1 MSFETFVARR
11 YLRAKRKERFI
22 SLVTLLSVVGVAT
35 GVAALVIALAINNGV
50 EQDLQR
56 YLLGATAHVQLLEKQ
71 SNRIENWPQFI
82 AEFDNVDGVA
92 AAAPALYGEVM
103 ITTSLRSGF
112 AYLKGI
118 DLERELD
125 VVGMLND
132 LKEGS
137 VGDLERPDDYP
148 GIILG
153 KNLAEHIGARLET
166 LVTVINPQGE
176 MTPFGPVTSEKRFR
190 VAGIMDSGFF
200 LYDNQWAVAT
210 LKTTQQ
216 ALNVGEVINAVEFKL
231 DDLDNAEQVAERLQV
246 IAGDNFGTTNW
257 KDQNRSLF
265 QALEVEKLVTA
276 ITIGLIMLVAA
287 LNILT
292 SLVMMVME
300 KRKGIAIL
308 KSLGATAAQVRK
320 IFVLQG
326 MIIGATGT
334 AAGLVLGHILAWVC
348 NAYKLIP
355 LEAEVYGL
363 SHVPMAPQLLD
374 GILVGASALLMSY
387 LTTIYPSSSATR
399 IAPAHVLRYE

>member
-1 MSFETFVARR
+1 MA
-11 YLRAKRKERFI
+11 
-22 SLVTLLSVVGVAT
+22 
-35 GVAALVIALAINNGV
+35 
-50 EQDLQR
+50 
-56 YLLGATAHVQLLEKQ
+56 
-71 SNRIENWPQFI
+71 
-82 AEFDNVDGVA
+82 
-92 AAAPALYGEVM
+92 
-103 ITTSLRSGF
+103 
-112 AYLKGI
+112 
-118 DLERELD
+118 
-125 VVGMLND
+125 
-132 LKEGS
+132 
-137 VGDLERPDDYP
+137 
-148 GIILG
+148 
-153 KNLAEHIGARLET
+153 
-166 LVTVINPQGE
+166 
-176 MTPFGPVTSEKRFR
+176 
-190 VAGIMDSGFF
+190 
-200 LYDNQWAVAT
+200 
-210 LKTTQQ
+210 TQQ
-216 ALNVGEVINAVEFKL
+216 ALNVGDVINAVEFKL

-348 NAYKLIP
+348 DAYKLIP

-374 GILVGASALLMSY
+374 GVLVGAAALLMSY

>member
-11 YLRAKRKERFI
+11 YLRAKSKERFVSI
-22 SLVTLLSVVGVAT
+22 VTALSVVGVAT
-35 GVAALVIALAINNGV
+35 GVAALVVAMAINNGV

-56 YLLGATAHVQLLEKQ
+56 YLLGATAHVQLLEKH
-71 SNRIENWPQFI
+71 SNGIQNWREFI
-82 AEFDNVDGVA
+82 AEFDDVENVV

-103 ITTSLRSGF
+103 VTSPVRSGF
-112 AYLKGI
+112 AFLKGI

-125 VVGMLND
+125 VSGMLSD
-132 LKEGS
+132 LREGS
-137 VGDLERPDDYP
+137 VDDLERADDLP

-153 KNLAEHIGARLET
+153 KDLAETIGARLET
-166 LVTVINPQGE
+166 IVTVINPQGE
-176 MTPFGPVTSEKRFR
+176 MTPFGPVPGQKRFR

-200 LYDNQWAVAT
+200 LYDNQWAYAT
-210 LKTTQQ
+210 LKATQQ
-216 ALNVGEVINAVEFKL
+216 ALNVGDVINLVEFKL
-231 DDLDNAEQVAERLQV
+231 DHLDQAEQVAERLEV
-246 IAGDNFGTTNW
+246 IAGDDFGATNW
-257 KDQNRSLF
+257 KEQNRSLF

-287 LNILT
+287 LNVLT

-308 KSLGATAAQVRK
+308 KSLGASRAQVRR

-334 AAGLVLGHILAWVC
+334 AIGLVLGHILAWVC
-348 NAYKLIP
+348 DAYRLIP
-355 LEAEVYGL
+355 LEADVYGL
-363 SHVPMAPQLLD
+363 SHVPFAPRLLD
-374 GILVGASALLMSY
+374 GILVGVAALVMSY

>member
-1 MSFETFVARR
+1 MSFETFVALR
-11 YLRAKRKERFI
+11 YLRAKSRERFV
-22 SLVTLLSVVGVAT
+22 SLVTVLSAVGVAT

-56 YLLGATAHVQLLEKQ
+56 YLLGATAHVRLLEK
-71 SNRIENWPQFI
+71 SNSGIENWREFI
-82 AEFDNVDGVA
+82 AEFDDVEGVA
-92 AAAPALYGEVM
+92 AAAPALWGEVM
-103 ITTSLRSGF
+103 VSTPVRSGF

-118 DLERELD
+118 DIERELD

-137 VGDLERPDDYP
+137 VSDLDRADDYP

-153 KNLAEHIGARLET
+153 KDLAEHIGARLET
-166 LVTVINPQGE
+166 VVTIINPQGE
-176 MTPFGPVTSEKRFR
+176 MTPFGPITSQKRFR
-190 VAGIMDSGFF
+190 VAGVMDSGFF

-210 LKTTQQ
+210 LTATQQ
-216 ALNVGEVINAVEFKL
+216 ALNVGDVISGVEFKL
-231 DDLDNAEQVAERLQV
+231 DDLDKAEPVAERLEA
-246 IAGDNFGTTNW
+246 IAGSNFGTTNW
-257 KDQNRSLF
+257 KEENRSLF

-308 KSLGATAAQVRK
+308 KSLGASAAQVRK

-326 MIIGATGT
+326 MIIGAAGT
-334 AAGLVLGHILAWVC
+334 AVGLVLGHILALVC
-348 NAYKLIP
+348 NAHKLIP
-355 LEAEVYGL
+355 LDAAVYGL
-363 SHVPMAPQLLD
+363 SHVPFAPRLID
-374 GILVGASALLMSY
+374 GILVGVAALLMSY
-387 LTTIYPSSSATR
+387 LTTLYPSSSATR

>member
-71 SNRIENWPQFI
+71 RNRIEKWPRFI

-103 ITTSLRSGF
+103 VTTSLRSGF

-125 VVGMLND
+125 VVGMLNG

-137 VGDLERPDDYP
+137 VSELERPDDYP

-176 MTPFGPVTSEKRFR
+176 MTPFGPVTSQKRFR

-210 LKTTQQ
+210 LMATQQ
-216 ALNVGEVINAVEFKL
+216 ALNVGDVINAVEFKL

-348 NAYKLIP
+348 DAYKLIP

-374 GILVGASALLMSY
+374 GVLVGAAALLMSY

>member
-1 MSFETFVARR
+1 
-11 YLRAKRKERFI
+11 
-22 SLVTLLSVVGVAT
+22 
-35 GVAALVIALAINNGV
+35 
-50 EQDLQR
+50 
-56 YLLGATAHVQLLEKQ
+56 
-71 SNRIENWPQFI
+71 
-82 AEFDNVDGVA
+82 
-92 AAAPALYGEVM
+92 
-103 ITTSLRSGF
+103 
-112 AYLKGI
+112 
-118 DLERELD
+118 
-125 VVGMLND
+125 
-132 LKEGS
+132 
-137 VGDLERPDDYP
+137 
-148 GIILG
+148 
-153 KNLAEHIGARLET
+153 
-166 LVTVINPQGE
+166 
-176 MTPFGPVTSEKRFR
+176 
-190 VAGIMDSGFF
+190 MDSGFF

-210 LKTTQQ
+210 LMATQQ
-216 ALNVGEVINAVEFKL
+216 ALNVGDVINAVEFKL

-348 NAYKLIP
+348 DAYKLIP

-374 GILVGASALLMSY
+374 GVLVGAAALLMSY

>member
-71 SNRIENWPQFI
+71 RNRIERWPRFI

-103 ITTSLRSGF
+103 VTTSLRSGF

-137 VGDLERPDDYP
+137 VSELERPDDYP

-176 MTPFGPVTSEKRFR
+176 MTPFGPVTSQKRFR

-210 LKTTQQ
+210 LMATQQ
-216 ALNVGEVINAVEFKL
+216 ALNVGDVINAVEFKL

-348 NAYKLIP
+348 DAYKLIP

-374 GILVGASALLMSY
+374 GVLVGAAALLMSY

>member
-71 SNRIENWPQFI
+71 RNRIEKWPRFI

-103 ITTSLRSGF
+103 VTTSLRSGF

-137 VGDLERPDDYP
+137 VSELERPDDYP

-176 MTPFGPVTSEKRFR
+176 MTPFGPVTSQKRFR

-210 LKTTQQ
+210 LMATQQ
-216 ALNVGEVINAVEFKL
+216 ALNVGDVINAVEFKL

-348 NAYKLIP
+348 DAYKLIP

-374 GILVGASALLMSY
+374 GVLVGAAALLMSY

>member
-71 SNRIENWPQFI
+71 RNRIEKWPRFI

-103 ITTSLRSGF
+103 VTTSLRSGF

-137 VGDLERPDDYP
+137 VSELERPDDYP

-176 MTPFGPVTSEKRFR
+176 MTPFGPVTSQKRFR

-210 LKTTQQ
+210 LMATQQ
-216 ALNVGEVINAVEFKL
+216 ALNVGDVINAVEFKL

-348 NAYKLIP
+348 DAYKLIP

-374 GILVGASALLMSY
+374 GVLVGAAALLMSY

-399 IAPAHVLRYE
+399 IAPARVLRYE

>member
-71 SNRIENWPQFI
+71 RNRIEKWPEFI

-103 ITTSLRSGF
+103 ITTPVRSGF

-125 VVGMLND
+125 VVGMLNN

-137 VGDLERPDDYP
+137 VSDLERPDDFP

-176 MTPFGPVTSEKRFR
+176 MTPFGPVTGEKRFR

-210 LKTTQQ
+210 LKSTQQ
-216 ALNVGEVINAVEFKL
+216 ALNVGDVINAVEFKL

>member
-71 SNRIENWPQFI
+71 RNRIEKWPQFI

-103 ITTSLRSGF
+103 VTTSLRSGF

-137 VGDLERPDDYP
+137 VSELERPDDYP

-176 MTPFGPVTSEKRFR
+176 MTPFGPVTSQKRFR

-210 LKTTQQ
+210 LMATQQ
-216 ALNVGEVINAVEFKL
+216 ALNVGDVINAVEFKL

-348 NAYKLIP
+348 DAYKLIP

-374 GILVGASALLMSY
+374 GVLVGAAALLMSY

-399 IAPAHVLRYE
+399 IAPARVLRYE

>member
-71 SNRIENWPQFI
+71 RNRIEKWPRFI

-103 ITTSLRSGF
+103 VTTSLRSGF

-137 VGDLERPDDYP
+137 VSELERPDDYP

-176 MTPFGPVTSEKRFR
+176 MTPFGPVTSQKRFR

-210 LKTTQQ
+210 LMATQQ
-216 ALNVGEVINAVEFKL
+216 ALNVGDVINAVEFKL

-265 QALEVEKLVTA
+265 QALEIEKLVTA

-348 NAYKLIP
+348 DAYKLIP

-374 GILVGASALLMSY
+374 GVLVGAAALLMSY

>member
-71 SNRIENWPQFI
+71 RNRIEKWPRFI

-103 ITTSLRSGF
+103 VTTSLRSGF

-137 VGDLERPDDYP
+137 VSELERPDDYP

-166 LVTVINPQGE
+166 LVTVINP
-176 MTPFGPVTSEKRFR
+176 
-190 VAGIMDSGFF
+190 
-200 LYDNQWAVAT
+200 
-210 LKTTQQ
+210 
-216 ALNVGEVINAVEFKL
+216 
-231 DDLDNAEQVAERLQV
+231 
-246 IAGDNFGTTNW
+246 
-257 KDQNRSLF
+257 
-265 QALEVEKLVTA
+265 
-276 ITIGLIMLVAA
+276 
-287 LNILT
+287 
-292 SLVMMVME
+292 
-300 KRKGIAIL
+300 
-308 KSLGATAAQVRK
+308 
-320 IFVLQG
+320 
-326 MIIGATGT
+326 
-334 AAGLVLGHILAWVC
+334 
-348 NAYKLIP
+348 
-355 LEAEVYGL
+355 
-363 SHVPMAPQLLD
+363 
-374 GILVGASALLMSY
+374 
-387 LTTIYPSSSATR
+387 
-399 IAPAHVLRYE
+399 

>member
-71 SNRIENWPQFI
+71 RNRIEKWPRFI

-103 ITTSLRSGF
+103 VTTSLRSGF

-125 VVGMLND
+125 VVGMLNG

-137 VGDLERPDDYP
+137 VSELERPDDYP

-176 MTPFGPVTSEKRFR
+176 MTPFGPVTSQKRFR

-210 LKTTQQ
+210 LMATQQ
-216 ALNVGEVINAVEFKL
+216 ALNVGDVINAVEFKL

-348 NAYKLIP
+348 DAYKLIP

-374 GILVGASALLMSY
+374 GVLVGAAALLMSY

-399 IAPAHVLRYE
+399 IAPARVLRYE